1 MSDDRLA
8 RPEWRGRTNVD
19 ALTIA
24 CIEHAEDI
32 KRKRWPKRPDVHH
45 EFVVTQ
51 GSYQSG
57 GGDENSAGT
66 HDRGGVVDLRWC
78 GHEECVR
85 ALRLAGTTAS
95 HRNPQQGPWPDH
107 IHLVVIGHPDLAPAA
122 ARQVEA
128 YLANPPLNGLSDNGP
143 DDGPRLN
150 PIPRP
155 VWPWPK
161 EDDMAQY
168 DQLLN
173 GIDGK
178 LDRIIDKINAS
189 RDREVRTNALLRKIR
204 DENQVAD
211 KATRAEIE
219 ELLAEVK
226 D

>member
-1 MSDDRLA
+1 MSDPRLE

-24 CIEHAEDI
+24 CIEHAEAI
-32 KRKRWPKRPDVHH
+32 GGHK
-45 EFVVTQ
+45 FTITQ

-57 GGDENSAGT
+57 GGDVNSAGT
-66 HDRGGVVDLRWC
+66 HDRGGVVDLKWC
-78 GHEECVR
+78 RHNRCIR
-85 ALRLAGTTAS
+85 ALRMAGTTAS
-95 HRNPQQGPWPDH
+95 HRTPAQGPWKDH

-122 ARQVEA
+122 QRQVDA
-128 YLANPPLNGLSDNGP
+128 YLADPPRNGLKDNGP
-143 DDGPRLN
+143 DDGPRLD

-168 DQLLN
+168 DTLLA

-178 LDRIIDKINAS
+178 LDRIINKMNAS
-189 RDREVRTNALLRKIR
+189 REREVRTNALLRKIR
-204 DENQVAD
+204 DENLLAD
-211 KATRAEIE
+211 LTLRAELD
-219 ELLAEVK
+219 ELLDEVM